1 MATIYKIKRFNYYSQ
16 KEFGI
21 FGNFR
26 NKIAK
31 KLDNSAEQ
39 DVNDSLKS
47 FQNLRK
53 MEQSHKR
60 NPQVIKNLLKR
71 SKQEGLRVM
80 KNIPAE
86 SNKLITNKGIKDI
99 EDSIE
104 YSKKMTELFGLEDPL
119 GKDLV
124 RKANKIK
131 NERNKGKEVVNLVDP
146 YHTATIAH
154 ETGHKVAKNKFP
166 GKYLKRNRDTI
177 KGQIMTLLDEDLA
190 TKEGLKIMKESGASK
205 EELKD
210 AKLFLKEARKTYKKN
225 LDSSVKKK
233 LSKLIKPKNRL

>member
-131 NERNKGKEVVNLVDP
+131 NERNKGKEVVN
-146 YHTATIAH
+146 
-154 ETGHKVAKNKFP
+154 
-166 GKYLKRNRDTI
+166 
-177 KGQIMTLLDEDLA
+177 
-190 TKEGLKIMKESGASK
+190 
-205 EELKD
+205 
-210 AKLFLKEARKTYKKN
+210 
-225 LDSSVKKK
+225 
-233 LSKLIKPKNRL
+233 

>member
-1 MATIYKIKRFNYYSQ
+1 MATVYKIKRFSYYSQ

-21 FGNFR
+21 LRDFR
-26 NKIAK
+26 SKIAER
-31 KLDNSAEQ
+31 LDNSADK
-39 DVNDSLKS
+39 DVRESITS
-47 FQNLRK
+47 SQNLRE
-53 MEQSHKR
+53 MERSHKR
-60 NPQVIKNLLKR
+60 NPQVIKKLLKR

-80 KNIPAE
+80 KNIPGE
-86 SNKLITNKGIKDI
+86 SNKLITSKGIKDI

-131 NERNKGKEVVNLVDP
+131 NERNKRKEVVNLVDP

-166 GKYLKRNRDTI
+166 GKYLKRGKNTI

-233 LSKLIKPKNRL
+233 LSKLIKPRK